1 MLPHSYTVDSLSKSQ
16 DLASTILASTAPHQI
31 TSACDAVESF
41 LHSLP
46 PDHARHFFSLTFP
59 TLICKLFGFDD
70 ATSSTSSPSPS
81 PSSSAGWIDT
91 VLASNDVGLANKLFS
106 LLAPTSLLFR
116 SISAV
121 DRLSL
126 VKYVF
131 PVERLPEWVRFMLSS
146 DHDSAAL
153 SDLAPVF
160 KNRVKEDP
168 IQPNFHQVQ
177 LNVFEYYIFWFA
189 YYPVCSGNGE
199 NCDAV
204 SVRRSKRFKFEN
216 WVLSFS
222 GFSSPRRGGS
232 EHRIEC
238 SLYIRLLYAYLNAFV
253 AVTDLNSQLPYRSS
267 LLQYSAGYD
276 SSKIVKGEFLV
287 NTLMNFWLLDNDF
300 SPLSVNL
307 CKSVGV
313 KFPFRS
319 VLGETPPSPGLG
331 EVVKLLVKYLNLGL
345 VVHQNGTDNMEYGA
359 SPRWRMSGS
368 IDVGKPMDAMAVSPG
383 VLPNGSWNL
392 LIQRPL
398 YRFIL
403 RTFLFCPVGASI
415 KNISQVFSVWV
426 TYLEPWA
433 ISLDDFGELDA
444 IVDSSTKNG
453 RKEDL
458 QSESRG
464 YSPSWEA
471 YVLANYLYYS
481 YLVMHFIGFAHKFL
495 HTDAEIIV
503 QMVSKVLTILTS
515 SKDLLDLMKTMDIA
529 FHSKQAGSGKSRLNS
544 LYRFV
549 TPIREQLNDWEDG
562 LCESDADGSF
572 LHDNWNKDLRLFS
585 DGEDGGQQ
593 LLQLFI
599 LRAEAEVQ
607 AISGDNLTQNL
618 QCIDSLKDQV
628 ACLFGSDA
636 VKRLSFS
643 PEAKQPAQPRD
654 EIFKPRRV
662 GNYALADIKYKGDWM
677 KRPISD
683 DEVAWLAKLLVL
695 FSCWLNEILGLNQA
709 ESNEVGSTHS
719 YVKVPSSDLSGT
731 KAVLGAVGSWI
742 VMLGEGVV
750 RLVRK
755 RGLRV
760 NLRSRV
766 NKNTEKSTEG
776 GKSEN
781 FCVAEDVDDTSSFGC
796 SFVVGSAVPNIF
808 VEESG

>member
-1 MLPHSYTVDSLSKSQ
+1 MPPHSYTVDSLSKSQ
-16 DLASTILASTAPHQI
+16 DLASTILASSAPHQI
-31 TSACDAVESF
+31 SSACDSVHSF

-46 PDHARHFFSLTFP
+46 PDHSRHFFSLTFP

-70 ATSSTSSPSPS
+70 ATSSSSSSSSSSSPSS
-81 PSSSAGWIDT
+81 PSHGWIDT
-91 VLASNDVGLANKLFS
+91 VLASNDVELANKLFS
-106 LLAPTSLLFR
+106 LLAPTGLLFT

-131 PVERLPEWVRFMLSS
+131 PIERLPEWVRFMLSS
-146 DHDSAAL
+146 EKDSRAL

-160 KNRVKEDP
+160 KNRVKEDS

-189 YYPVCSGNGE
+189 YYPVCRGNGE
-199 NCDAV
+199 NCDTV
-204 SVRRSKRFKFEN
+204 SVRRNKRFKFEN
-216 WVLSFS
+216 WVSSIS

-232 EHRIEC
+232 ELKIEC
-238 SLYIRLLYAYLNAFV
+238 NLYIRLLYAYLNAFV
-253 AVTDLNSQLPYRSS
+253 AVTDLNSHLPYRSS

-276 SSKIVKGEFLV
+276 SSAIVKGEFLV
-287 NTLMNFWLLDNDF
+287 NALVNFWLLDNDF
-300 SPLSVNL
+300 SPLSADL
-307 CKSVGV
+307 CKSFGV
-313 KFPFRS
+313 KFPLRT
-319 VLGETPPSPGLG
+319 VLGETPPTPGLG

-345 VVHQNGTDNMEYGA
+345 VVHQNGTDNVEYGA

-368 IDVGKPMDAMAVSPG
+368 FDVGKPMDVMAVSPG
-383 VLPNGSWNL
+383 VLPNGSCNL

-444 IVDSSTKNG
+444 IVDGSTKNG
-453 RKEDL
+453 RKEHS
-458 QSESRG
+458 QSEACS

-481 YLVMHFIGFAHKFL
+481 SLVMHFIGFAHKFL

-515 SKDLLDLMKTMDIA
+515 SKDLLDLIKTMDIA

-549 TPIREQLNDWEDG
+549 TPIREQLKDWEDG

-585 DGEDGGQQ
+585 DGEDGGRQ

-599 LRAEAEVQ
+599 LRAEAELQ
-607 AISGDNLTQNL
+607 AISGDNLAQNF

-636 VKRLSFS
+636 VRKLSFS

-662 GNYALADIKYKGDWM
+662 GNYALSDIKYKGDWM

-695 FSCWLNEILGLNQA
+695 FSCWLNEILGLNQT
-709 ESNEVGSTHS
+709 ESNQVGSTHS
-719 YVKVPSSDLSGT
+719 YVKVPSSDVSGI
-731 KAVLGAVGSWI
+731 KAMLGAVGSWI
-742 VMLGEGVV
+742 LMLGVGVV

-760 NLRSRV
+760 NLRMLASKKVVMVLLLSVVYSVLKSFWTVSYGRV
-766 NKNTEKSTEG
+766 G
-776 GKSEN
+776 
-781 FCVAEDVDDTSSFGC
+781 
-796 SFVVGSAVPNIF
+796 
-808 VEESG
+808 